1 MRLTSDRKRLHLVGQ
16 NKIVKFKKEGGLG
29 IQAARAKNI
38 ALLTRLNWRLYYEQ
52 DANQVGIILKKY
64 CFGSRAKSSNPDSLP
79 SSPNWKAIKAGF
91 PVFLKGVCQGIG
103 DGSRVRFW
111 SDSWIKGESLREL
124 IEGPLNQGEID
135 LTVAG
140 LRNEGRWNWEVAS
153 FVFPEDITDKIK
165 AIPIRSCGVR
175 SDFIMLKASKDGEF
189 TFKSTYQLARQKE
202 IPGNV
207 FQSSWIWKLD
217 ILPKITHFLWLSFH
231 GSIPVH
237 GVLVA

>member
-1 MRLTSDRKRLHLVGQ
+1 M
-16 NKIVKFKKEGGLG
+16 
-29 IQAARAKNI
+29 
-38 ALLTRLNWRLYYEQ
+38 
-52 DANQVGIILKKY
+52 
-64 CFGSRAKSSNPDSLP
+64 
-79 SSPNWKAIKAGF
+79 
-91 PVFLKGVCQGIG
+91 FLKGVYWGIG

-135 LTVAG
+135 LMVAG

-175 SDFIMLKASKDGEF
+175 SDFIILKASKDGEF